1 MGVRRCGVCIQTL
14 DYYSVHGVAESD
26 TPERLKHGSSH
37 RKEWSAAVCSGMDA
51 PGESHTQVKQVRQR
65 HRLHVTTHIRG
76 PETMPVDL
84 CTKTRPSD
92 KKQT

>member
-1 MGVRRCGVCIQTL
+1 MMGVRRCGVCIQTL

-51 PGESHTQVKQVRQR
+51 PGGSHTKWSR
-65 HRLHVTTHIRG
+65 
-76 PETMPVDL
+76 
-84 CTKTRPSD
+84 SD
-92 KKQT
+92 KDTGYTSPHT